1 MFSEERARFYGA
13 EIVSALDYL
22 HAERNVVYR
31 DLKVGGGGGRDLT
44 FPHPRCQPLS
54 CLSLCPPPSSFLHW
68 QDINRVCLH
77 LEQWQRPGFID
88 LPPPFQSLDLTAA
101 KGRFGLY
108 DYCSSAEITTSPLRT
123 DHHRIPL

>member
-31 DLKVGGGGGRDLT
+31 DLKVGGDESSLSVNLAVSFSLLSFSPPLPSLPP
-44 FPHPRCQPLS
+44 FPA
-54 CLSLCPPPSSFLHW
+54 FLPW

-77 LEQWQRPGFID
+77 PDQ
-88 LPPPFQSLDLTAA
+88 
-101 KGRFGLY
+101 
-108 DYCSSAEITTSPLRT
+108 
-123 DHHRIPL
+123 